1 MLCDGQFDCFCVPR
15 TFHHLFI
22 TVSSYLNLSINL
34 RKEYKPVPKNVI
46 FMKWTILLLVLLISC
61 APVSQEVSSKPVI
74 AQQPEA
80 PKAQPVLEPVKAPV
94 VPPVQPA
101 PQPAAQPA
109 PKLSPKEECN
119 EMCQENCKAT
129 AQNSCTQKERSS
141 CKDICGNNPTVDP
154 SACTQ
159 ACTYLSQPNQCKLQ
173 MEQFCS
179 ANCVRQCS

>member
-1 MLCDGQFDCFCVPR
+1 
-15 TFHHLFI
+15 
-22 TVSSYLNLSINL
+22 
-34 RKEYKPVPKNVI
+34 
-46 FMKWTILLLVLLISC
+46 MKWTILLLVLLISC
-61 APVSQEVSSKPVI
+61 APVSQEVSSKPVV
-74 AQQPEA
+74 QNQLA
-80 PKAQPVLEPVKAPV
+80 PKPLPVLEPEIKVPV

-101 PQPAAQPA
+101 AQPASQPA

-129 AQNSCTQKERSS
+129 AQNSCTQRERSP
-141 CKDICGNNPTVDP
+141 CKTICGNNPTVDP

-159 ACTYLSQPNQCKLQ
+159 ACSYLSQPNQCKLQ

>member
-1 MLCDGQFDCFCVPR
+1 
-15 TFHHLFI
+15 
-22 TVSSYLNLSINL
+22 
-34 RKEYKPVPKNVI
+34 
-46 FMKWTILLLVLLISC
+46 MKWTILLLVLLISC
-61 APVSQEVSSKPVI
+61 APVSQEVSSKPVV
-74 AQQPEA
+74 AQQPET
-80 PKAQPVLEPVKAPV
+80 PKPLPVLEPVKAPV
-94 VPPVQPA
+94 EVPPV
-101 PQPAAQPA
+101 QPAAQPA
-109 PKLSPKEECN
+109 PQLSPKEECI

-129 AQNSCTQKERSS
+129 AQNSCTQKERSG